1 MNKIIILTSIYIF
14 GLISAILNAGYM
26 FALVLIMVLAFLRY
40 KKIYG
45 KFFLVSLFCFF
56 IFANLNYNLH
66 SKTSDALSDLGFID
80 KSKITG
86 RIISIPEN
94 LDERNKTRFY
104 FRVDKIEYENE
115 IKENLNSKTY
125 VTINN
130 TLHSPNLKIGN
141 TVEINGKLRKPS
153 TATNPSQ
160 FDYRAYLSHKN
171 TFTTFYGEN
180 DCFETIQSKESAK
193 EKVFWNL
200 VQTLDK
206 TRENI
211 LLKHKKYI
219 KSPNYEILGGVVFG
233 DDAVNPPEDIKEK
246 FKNSGL
252 MHLLAASGLN
262 VALIFGIW
270 WFVGSRI
277 SLGYR
282 ATIISGILLVIIYSV
297 MTGLPPSILRAALM
311 LLFVLVG
318 KLFDKEAD
326 SFALVFFVG
335 LILLIF
341 NPQMIFDVGFQLS
354 FVVTLGLIYC
364 MDNIS
369 KLLTNLNKK
378 YKETI
383 KENKFRKY
391 LRKITPTGLIS
402 IFCVPLV
409 AQISVV
415 PLQLYYFNTFTPYS
429 FFANICILPFIGIVS
444 FLGFVSSIFAF
455 LNLDFCV
462 YILDKIINPFIG
474 IIIKISE
481 YFSSYDTSIL
491 FFSSPEIFQIIL
503 YYILIG
509 FVFKSLGEK
518 FESKKLIALNI
529 ILTIALSLSFIKPAN
544 NNLEILVFDVG
555 NADSFLIKTP
565 ENKHILID
573 TGKLPYRGKSQAE
586 LIINEYFKD
595 KAIRKLDF
603 LILTHFDIDHAGG
616 AYDILKSF
624 EISEA
629 IIEHGEIK
637 NQASENFLTLA
648 NEKKTPIQKVENG
661 KLIYTENELKLT
673 TFYDKFSENAND
685 NSILTLLE
693 YKGQK
698 ILFMGDMSA
707 KSYKKISHLIPS
719 VDIVKIGHHGARESV
734 DDFMLDK
741 LKPREIIISTGK
753 NHYGHPH
760 PEALKRIRNHKI
772 PILSTKEFG
781 AIKFI
786 YDEEKEKFTPYK
798 FKNKKFE
805 EII

>member
-1 MNKIIILTSIYIF
+1 MNKIITLTLVYIF
-14 GLISAILNAGYM
+14 GLISAILNAEYM
-26 FALVLIMVLAFLRY
+26 FALTLIIVLAILRY
-40 KKIYG
+40 NK
-45 KFFLVSLFCFF
+45 

-66 SKTSDALSDLGFID
+66 AKTTDNLADLGFID

-104 FRVDKIEYENE
+104 FKVDKIEYENE
-115 IKENLNSKTY
+115 IKENLNSKTF
-125 VTINN
+125 VTINGV
-130 TLHSPNLKIGN
+130 LHSPDLKIGN
-141 TVEINGKLRKPS
+141 IVEINGKLRYPN
-153 TATNPSQ
+153 TASNPSQ
-160 FDYRAYLSHKN
+160 FDYRAYLAHKN
-171 TFTTFYGEN
+171 TFTTFYGEEN
-180 DCFETIQSKESAK
+180 CFKTTQNKEN
-193 EKVFWNL
+193 VFWNL
-200 VQTLDK
+200 IQTLDK

-211 LLKHKKYI
+211 LLKHKKYV

-233 DDAVNPPEDIKEK
+233 DDAINPPEDIKEK

-282 ATIISGILLVIIYSV
+282 ATIITGIMLVAIYSV
-297 MTGLPPSILRAALM
+297 MTGLPPSILRASLM
-311 LLFVLVG
+311 LLFVLIG
-318 KLFDKEAD
+318 KLFDKEAN
-326 SFALVFFVG
+326 SLALVFFVG

-341 NPQMIFDVGFQLS
+341 NPQMVFDVGFQLS

-369 KLLTNLNKK
+369 KFLADLNKK
-378 YKETI
+378 YKEAI
-383 KENKFRKY
+383 KENKFKKY
-391 LRKITPTGLIS
+391 LKKLTPAGLIS
-402 IFCVPLV
+402 VVCVPLV
-409 AQISVV
+409 AQISVI

-444 FLGFVSSIFAF
+444 FLGFISSIFAF
-455 LNLDFCV
+455 LNFDFAVCV
-462 YILDKIINPFIG
+462 LDKIVNPFIT
-474 IIIKISE
+474 IIIKISK
-481 YFSSYDTSIL
+481 YFSSFDSSIL
-491 FFSSPEIFQIIL
+491 FFPSPEVYQIIL
-503 YYILIG
+503 YYILICG
-509 FVFKSLGEK
+509 IFKSLGEK
-518 FESKKLIALNI
+518 FESKNLVIFNI
-529 ILTIALSLSFIKPAN
+529 ILTIALCLSFIKPTN

-586 LIINEYFKD
+586 MIINEYFKD
-595 KAIRKLDF
+595 EAIRKLDF

-616 AYDILKSF
+616 AYDILKNFSVAQ
-624 EISEA
+624 A
-629 IIEHGEIK
+629 IIEHGKIK
-637 NQASENFLTLA
+637 NKASENFLALA
-648 NEKKTPIQKVENG
+648 DEKKIPIQKAENN
-661 KLIYTENELKLT
+661 KLIYSENGLKLT
-673 TFYDKFSENAND
+673 TYYDKLSENAND
-685 NSILTLLE
+685 NSIVVLLE
-693 YKGQK
+693 YKGEK
-698 ILFMGDMSA
+698 VLFMGDMSA
-707 KSYKKISHLIPS
+707 KSYQKISHLIPAVS
-719 VDIVKIGHHGARESV
+719 ILKIGHHGARESIN
-734 DDFMLDK
+734 DFMLET

-760 PEALKRIRNHKI
+760 PEALKTIRNHKI

>member
-1 MNKIIILTSIYIF
+1 MNKIIILTGVYIF
-14 GLISAILNAGYM
+14 GLISAILNAEYT
-26 FALVLIMVLAFLRY
+26 FALVLIIILAFLRY
-40 KKIYG
+40 KKIFS
-45 KFFLVSLFCFF
+45 KFFSIGLFCLF
-56 IFANLNYNLH
+56 IFANFNYDLH
-66 SKTSDALSDLGFID
+66 SKTTDNLSDLGFID
-80 KSKITG
+80 NSKITG
-86 RIISIPEN
+86 KIISIPEN

-104 FRVDKIEYENE
+104 FRVDKIEYEKE
-115 IKENLNSKTY
+115 TKENLNSKTF

-130 TLHSPNLKIGN
+130 TLHSPELKIGN
-141 TVEINGKLRKPS
+141 IIEINGKLRKPS
-153 TATNPSQ
+153 TASNPSQ
-160 FDYRAYLSHKN
+160 FDYRAYLAHKN

-180 DCFETIQSKESAK
+180 DCYKIVQNKENAK
-193 EKVFWNL
+193 EKMFWDL

-277 SLGYR
+277 SLSYR
-282 ATIISGILLVIIYSV
+282 ATIISGILLVAIYSV
-297 MTGLPPSILRAALM
+297 MTGLPPSILRASLM
-311 LLFVLVG
+311 LLFVLIG

-335 LILLIF
+335 LILLVF

-364 MDNIS
+364 MDNVS

-378 YKETI
+378 YKEAI

-391 LRKITPTGLIS
+391 LKKITPAGLIS
-402 IFCVPLV
+402 MFCVPLV
-409 AQISVV
+409 AQISVI

-455 LNLDFCV
+455 LHLDFCV
-462 YILDKIINPFIG
+462 QILDEIINPFIS
-474 IIIKISE
+474 IIIGISK
-481 YFSSYDTSIL
+481 YFSSFDTSIL
-491 FFSSPEIFQIIL
+491 FFPSPEIYQIIL

-518 FESKKLIALNI
+518 FESKKLITLSI
-529 ILTIALSLSFIKPAN
+529 ILTITLCLSFIKPAN

-565 ENKHILID
+565 QNKHMLID

-586 LIINEYFKD
+586 MIINEYFKD

-616 AYDILKSF
+616 AYDILKNF
-624 EISEA
+624 GIA
-629 IIEHGEIK
+629 QTIIEHGNTK
-637 NQASENFLTLA
+637 NEASENFLKLA
-648 NEKKTPIQKVENG
+648 HEKKILVQKAKNNE
-661 KLIYTENELKLT
+661 LIYSENELKIK

-685 NSILTLLE
+685 NSVVVLLE
-693 YKGQK
+693 YKNEK
-698 ILFMGDMSA
+698 VLFMGDMSA
-707 KSYKKISHLIPS
+707 KSYKKISHLIPE
-719 VDIVKIGHHGARESV
+719 INILKIGHHGAREST
-734 DDFMLDK
+734 DNFILEK
-741 LKPREIIISTGK
+741 LNPEKVIISTGS

-760 PEALKRIRNHKI
+760 PEALEIIRNHKI

>member
-1 MNKIIILTSIYIF
+1 MNKIIILTSVYIF
-14 GLISAILNAGYM
+14 GLISAILNAEYM
-26 FALVLIMVLAFLRY
+26 FALALIIILAFLRY
-40 KKIYG
+40 KKIFS
-45 KFFLVSLFCFF
+45 KFFSISLLCFF

-66 SKTSDALSDLGFID
+66 SKTSDNLADLGFID

-86 RIISIPEN
+86 KIISIPEN

-104 FRVDKIEYENE
+104 FKVNKIEYENE
-115 IKENLNSKTY
+115 TKENLNSKTY

-130 TLHSPNLKIGN
+130 TLHSPDLKIGN
-141 TVEINGKLRKPS
+141 TIEIYGKLRKPS
-153 TATNPSQ
+153 TASNPSQ
-160 FDYRAYLSHKN
+160 FDYRAYLAHKN

-180 DCFETIQSKESAK
+180 DCFKTIQSKENTK

-297 MTGLPPSILRAALM
+297 MTGLPPSILRASLM
-311 LLFVLVG
+311 LLFVLIG

-326 SFALVFFVG
+326 SLALVFFVG

-354 FVVTLGLIYC
+354 FIVTLGLIYC
-364 MDNIS
+364 MDNVS
-369 KLLTNLNKK
+369 KILSNLNKK

-391 LRKITPTGLIS
+391 LKKITPTGLIS

-409 AQISVV
+409 AQLSVI

-462 YILDKIINPFIG
+462 QILDKIIDPFIG
-474 IIIKISE
+474 IIIEISK
-481 YFSSYDTSIL
+481 YFSSLDASIL

-503 YYILIG
+503 YYILIC
-509 FVFKSLGEK
+509 FIFKSLGEK
-518 FESKKLIALNI
+518 FETKKLIVFNV
-529 ILTIALSLSFIKPAN
+529 ILAIVLCLSFIKPAN

-565 ENKHILID
+565 KNKHILID

-595 KAIRKLDF
+595 EAIRKLDF

-616 AYDILKSF
+616 AYDILKNF
-624 EISEA
+624 DVGQA

-637 NQASENFLTLA
+637 NQASENFLILA
-648 NEKKTPIQKVENG
+648 DEKKTPIQKVEND
-661 KLIYTENELKLT
+661 KLIFGEGELKLT
-673 TFYDKFSENAND
+673 TFYDKLSENAND
-685 NSILTLLE
+685 NSIVILLE
-693 YKGQK
+693 YKNEK
-698 ILFMGDMSA
+698 VLFMGDMSA
-707 KSYKKISHLIPS
+707 KSYKKISHLIPEI
-719 VDIVKIGHHGARESV
+719 DILKIGHHGARESV
-734 DDFMLDK
+734 DNFMLDK
-741 LKPREIIISTGK
+741 LKPSEIIISTGK

-760 PEALKRIRNHKI
+760 PEALKTIRNHKI

-786 YDEEKEKFTPYK
+786 YDEEKGKFIPYK